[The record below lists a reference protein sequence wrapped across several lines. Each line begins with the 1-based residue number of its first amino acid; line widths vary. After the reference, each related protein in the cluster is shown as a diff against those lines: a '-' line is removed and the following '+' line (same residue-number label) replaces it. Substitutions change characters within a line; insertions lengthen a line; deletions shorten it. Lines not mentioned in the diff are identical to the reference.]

1 MQFVPEN
8 AVTPFGPVV
17 VPLTLPLP
25 AVTEVDRPPAVAV
38 ACPLRDVTTAHSERR
53 LPLEALL
60 LVEPLVL
67 VEALALDPVEL
78 PTLTEL
84 VEPPTLVEL
93 LELTCASAGIALIPA
108 STIEVRRI
116 LINASRW

>member
-1 MQFVPEN
+1 MPEN

-17 VPLTLPLP
+17 VPLTRPLP

-38 ACPLRDVTTAHSERR
+38 ACPLRDVTTVHSERR

-60 LVEPLVL
+60 LVEPLL
-67 VEALALDPVEL
+67 VEALELDPVEL

-84 VEPPTLVEL
+84 DEPPTLVEL
-93 LELTCASAGIALIPA
+93 LELTCASAGTALIPA

-116 LINASRW
+116 LINASR

>member
-8 AVTPFGPVV
+8 AVTPFGPAV
-17 VPLTLPLP
+17 VPLTCPLP
-25 AVTEVDRPPAVAV
+25 AVIEVDRPPAEAV
-38 ACPLRDVTTAHSERR
+38 ACPLRDVTTVQSERR
-53 LPLEALL
+53 FPLEELVP
-60 LVEPLVL
+60 VEPLAL
-67 VEALALDPVEL
+67 VDALERDPVEL

-93 LELTCASAGIALIPA
+93 LELTCASAAVALIPA

-116 LINASRW
+116 LIDASR

>member
-8 AVTPFGPVV
+8 AVAPFGPVV

-25 AVTEVDRPPAVAV
+25 AVIDVDRPPAVV
-38 ACPLRDVTTAHSERR
+38 ACPLRDVTTVQSERR
-53 LPLEALL
+53 LPLE
-60 LVEPLVL
+60 E
-67 VEALALDPVEL
+67 LALVALELEPVEL

-84 VEPPTLVEL
+84 VEPPALVEL

-108 STIEVRRI
+108 SITEVRRI

>member
-8 AVTPFGPVV
+8 DVTPFGPVV

-25 AVTEVDRPPAVAV
+25 AVIEVETP
-38 ACPLRDVTTAHSERR
+38 CPLRVVTTVQSERR
-53 LPLEALL
+53 LPLE
-60 LVEPLVL
+60 ELVL
-67 VEALALDPVEL
+67 VEALELDPVEL

-93 LELTCASAGIALIPA
+93 LELTCASAGTALIPA
-108 STIEVRRI
+108 SIIEARRI
-116 LINASRW
+116 LINASRC

>member
-1 MQFVPEN
+1 VQFVPEN
-8 AVTPFGPVV
+8 AVAPFGPVV

-25 AVTEVDRPPAVAV
+25 AVIEVETP
-38 ACPLRDVTTAHSERR
+38 CPLRVVTTVQSERR
-53 LPLEALL
+53 FPLED
-60 LVEPLVL
+60 
-67 VEALALDPVEL
+67 LALVALELEPVEL

-84 VEPPTLVEL
+84 VEPPALVEL

-108 STIEVRRI
+108 SIIEVRRI